1 MQSEPKSIRVVVA
14 TTSLVVVVVDVVDV
28 VVATPGLEIDVEV
41 MVFVASTAEV
51 VFVET
56 LVVVVAKGTM

>member
-1 MQSEPKSIRVVVA
+1 MQSERKSTRVVVA
-14 TTSLVVVVVDVVDV
+14 TKSLVVVVVDVVDV
-28 VVATPGLEIDVEV
+28 TVATPGLEIDVEV
-41 MVFVASTAEV
+41 MVSVASTAEV

>member
-41 MVFVASTAEV
+41 MVSVASTAEV

>member
-1 MQSEPKSIRVVVA
+1 MVVA
-14 TTSLVVVVVDVVDV
+14 TTSLVVVVVDAVDV
-28 VVATPGLEIDVEV
+28 TVVAPGLEIDFEV
-41 MVFVASTAEV
+41 MVSVASTAEV